1 MAIISFARL
10 LGGEPG
16 KDTCKGD
23 GGSPLV
29 CGIPNTIDRYYQS
42 GIVAWGIGCADI
54 NPGKCTEP
62 LIVVS
67 LAISVFAIS
76 DRPSFYFIY

>member
-1 MAIISFARL
+1 MISSDA
-10 LGGEPG
+10 GGEPG

-29 CGIPNTIDRYYQS
+29 CPIPGRVDRYYQS

-54 NPGKCTEP
+54 NPGMCRESCFCLP
-62 LIVVS
+62 FLVCNI
-67 LAISVFAIS
+67 LDNF
-76 DRPSFYFIY
+76 